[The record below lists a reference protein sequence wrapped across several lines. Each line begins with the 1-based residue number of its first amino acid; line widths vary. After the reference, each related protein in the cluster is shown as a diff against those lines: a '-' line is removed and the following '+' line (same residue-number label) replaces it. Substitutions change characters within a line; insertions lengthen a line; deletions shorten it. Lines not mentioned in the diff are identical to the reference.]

1 MGQIKASNIPELLR
15 NIEYDA
21 SNLMK
26 ERVVLEGLA
35 IYSQWDELW
44 SEDIKKTILLED
56 MHNFIL
62 TPQDYLPREGKLCYL
77 YMRVFPTGKRGELK
91 HSELRKRENLINI
104 RVRIPNFSYE
114 FLSPSLPSG
123 IQRKILIMAS
133 EQLQE
138 LSERIGRSL
147 PLGVKI

>member
-77 YMRVFPTGKRGELK
+77 YMRVFPVGKRGGLK
-91 HSELRKRENLINI
+91 HSELRKRENLINT

-114 FLSPSLPSG
+114 FLSPNLLSG
-123 IQRKILIMAS
+123 VQRKILIMAS